1 MAGLRPGELWH
12 DADFRRLWLGET
24 VSQVGGQI
32 TYLALPL
39 AAALLLD
46 ASPTEMGV
54 LSALVLL
61 PYLVLSLPIGVWVD
75 RVHRRPI
82 LIWSCVAMA
91 LAFALVPL
99 AAVTGQLS
107 MGVLYLVALVSGAGG
122 LLFDV
127 AAQSYVP
134 TLIQRRQLVEG
145 NSKLELSRSAAQVVG
160 PGLGGAL
167 VALLSAPIA
176 ILVDSIALFLTAA
189 SLALIRR
196 PEPAPHA
203 GRRPGIRQEMRE
215 GMRLVLG
222 SPILR
227 GIVGTMATYFF
238 FDAMLMAV
246 FILFASR
253 SLGLS
258 AGEIGLVVAIGN
270 LGFVAGAL
278 LAAPIA
284 RRFGIGRTLIGAML
298 TSCLFGL
305 LVPLAAPAFAFPL
318 LVVARL
324 GTSFGMPV
332 YMVNQISLRQSI
344 TPDRL
349 LGRLTGTIK
358 FLAVGVAPLGA
369 VIGGLVGTAVG
380 VQAAIAIASV
390 GALTSVLWLVF
401 SPVRHLQAAPP
412 VWRPEPTVAEA
423 LAEVE
428 VEAHLR
434 PPVDVLAAEG
444 AAPEAVPVTATT
456 NATTATRVS

>member
-39 AAALLLD
+39 AAALLLN
-46 ASPTEMGV
+46 ATPVEMGV

-82 LIWSCVAMA
+82 LIWSCVAMG

-176 ILVDSIALFLTAA
+176 ILVDSVALFATAVSVA
-189 SLALIRR
+189 RIRR
-196 PEPAPHA
+196 PEPPPHA
-203 GRRPGIRQEMRE
+203 GRRPGIGQEMRE
-215 GMRLVLG
+215 GMRLVVG
-222 SPILR
+222 NPILR

-238 FDAMLMAV
+238 FDAMLMSV

-258 AGEIGLVVAIGN
+258 AGEIGLVVAVGN

-284 RRFGIGRTLIGAML
+284 GRFGIGRTLIGAMV

-369 VIGGLVGTAVG
+369 VIGGVLGSAVG
-380 VQAAIAIASV
+380 VQTAIAVAAV

-401 SPVRHLQAAPP
+401 SPVRNLRVPPP
-412 VWRPEPTVAEA
+412 VWRPEP
-423 LAEVE
+423 
-428 VEAHLR
+428 
-434 PPVDVLAAEG
+434 
-444 AAPEAVPVTATT
+444 APIEPTLAVPRAAVVEDEAPAPGTLTG
-456 NATTATRVS
+456 VS